1 MIIFTDRKNA
11 KMPLEKVVE
20 NCIKKYKP
28 NAIYLRE
35 KDLSDEEYALLAQ
48 KIMPLC
54 KQSDTA
60 FYICEREEIAK
71 SLGVKNLHISV
82 KNISKIGTICE
93 FCNIS
98 VSIHNVD
105 EVKTAIHAGATNL
118 VFGHIFETQCKQG
131 LPPHGL
137 WQLEEICR
145 VSNVPVVA
153 IGGINSQNCNK
164 VLECG
169 ASDFAI
175 MSSAMKSTF

>member
-1 MIIFTDRKNA
+1 MIIFTDIKSA
-11 KMPLEKVVE
+11 QMPLEKVVE

-35 KDLSDEEYALLAQ
+35 KDLSDEEYALFAK
-48 KIMPLC
+48 KIMQMC
-54 KQSDTA
+54 KQYDVA
-60 FYICEREEIAK
+60 FYICERVDIAK

-82 KNISKIGTICE
+82 KNISKIGTNCD

-98 VSIHNVD
+98 VSVHNVD
-105 EVKTAIHAGATNL
+105 EVKIAIHEGATNL

-131 LPPHGL
+131 LQPRGL

-153 IGGINSQNCNK
+153 IGGINAQNYDK

-175 MSSAMKSTF
+175 MSSAMKLSF

>member
-1 MIIFTDRKNA
+1 MIIFTDRKSA

-98 VSIHNVD
+98 VSIHSKQ
-105 EVKTAIHAGATNL
+105 EIELAIKLGATNL
-118 VFGHIFETQCKQG
+118 VYGHIFETFCKKDLSPRG
-131 LPPHGL
+131 LDSL
-137 WQLEEICR
+137 KEIC
-145 VSNVPVVA
+145 SLSKIPVIA
-153 IGGINSQNCNK
+153 IGGINGKNAQK
-164 VLECG
+164 VLDMG
-169 ASDFAI
+169 ACDFAV
-175 MSSAMKSTF
+175 MSSAMTLTF